1 MKHWQSNRNCCQ
13 PVSSY
18 HFLPCA
24 SSKLQLCSRSLP
36 TPRRNSTCR
45 TCLLSHISCCFFC
58 WQLRTRRNNLRW
70 WPPCKSHGFHQEVCF
85 FNFMKPPKKRKH
97 PNNKIERFL
106 QTDSNIT
113 RIKPLLFFAFL
124 GREEANIRKQFSS
137 LDGDHTEI
145 GKFGPMDGSVAS
157 FLFLRLEPPKPLWI
171 RNDNSGHQKIVAP
184 KLFLGEGLKTKRTV
198 VFRCFLGWSFQ
209 MPRCPRRASCDTDLL
224 RRNDAKQSCTEYN
237 NIHKSNKYN
246 TSKGILVYSPIPR
259 VSHVCVFPF
268 GFPSIKMFVKVP
280 TSGGFSEILS
290 LWTSMEFWYTSSI
303 LRAEGMDALMM
314 S

>member
-1 MKHWQSNRNCCQ
+1 MCIFKATAILKFTSNT
-13 PVSSY
+13 
-18 HFLPCA
+18 
-24 SSKLQLCSRSLP
+24 SKKLNTFP
-36 TPRRNSTCR
+36 CR

-85 FNFMKPPKKRKH
+85 LNFMKPPKKKE
-97 PNNKIERFL
+97 NI
-106 QTDSNIT
+106 QIT
-113 RIKPLLFFAFL
+113 RLNDFCKQTQTLPESSPFFFLLFL

-145 GKFGPMDGSVAS
+145 GKFGPIDGSVAS
-157 FLFLRLEPPKPLWI
+157 FLFLRLEPLGCIETKPLWI
-171 RNDNSGHQKIVAP
+171 TNDNSGHHKIVAP

-246 TSKGILVYSPIPR
+246 TSKGILVYSPIPGSPMY
-259 VSHVCVFPF
+259 VSSRLVFQALRCLSKFQRPVASLRYCPSGPPWSSGTRAASF
-268 GFPSIKMFVKVP
+268 GLKGWMP
-280 TSGGFSEILS
+280 
-290 LWTSMEFWYTSSI
+290 
-303 LRAEGMDALMM
+303 
-314 S
+314 

>member
-1 MKHWQSNRNCCQ
+1 
-13 PVSSY
+13 
-18 HFLPCA
+18 
-24 SSKLQLCSRSLP
+24 
-36 TPRRNSTCR
+36 
-45 TCLLSHISCCFFC
+45 
-58 WQLRTRRNNLRW
+58 
-70 WPPCKSHGFHQEVCF
+70 
-85 FNFMKPPKKRKH
+85 
-97 PNNKIERFL
+97 
-106 QTDSNIT
+106 
-113 RIKPLLFFAFL
+113 
-124 GREEANIRKQFSS
+124 
-137 LDGDHTEI
+137 
-145 GKFGPMDGSVAS
+145 MDGSVAS
-157 FLFLRLEPPKPLWI
+157 FLFLRLEPLGCIETKPLWI

-246 TSKGILVYSPIPR
+246 TSKGIRVYSPIPR

-290 LWTSMEFWYTSSI
+290 FWTSMEFWYTSSI

>member
-1 MKHWQSNRNCCQ
+1 MSHLSLVAHLVLLFLLATPYKAEQLEVVASVQISWI
-13 PVSSY
+13 SSRGM
-18 HFLPCA
+18 F
-24 SSKLQLCSRSLP
+24 SQ
-36 TPRRNSTCR
+36 
-45 TCLLSHISCCFFC
+45 
-58 WQLRTRRNNLRW
+58 
-70 WPPCKSHGFHQEVCF
+70 FHETT
-85 FNFMKPPKKRKH
+85 KKKE
-97 PNNKIERFL
+97 NI
-106 QTDSNIT
+106 QIT
-113 RIKPLLFFAFL
+113 RLNDFCKQTQTLPESSPFFFLLFL

-157 FLFLRLEPPKPLWI
+157 FLFLRLEPLGCIETKPLWI
-171 RNDNSGHQKIVAP
+171 TNDNSGHQKIVAP

-290 LWTSMEFWYTSSI
+290 FWTSMEFWYTSSI

>member
-1 MKHWQSNRNCCQ
+1 MSHLSLVAHLVLLFLLATPYKAEQLEVVASVQISWI
-13 PVSSY
+13 SSRGM
-18 HFLPCA
+18 F
-24 SSKLQLCSRSLP
+24 SQ
-36 TPRRNSTCR
+36 
-45 TCLLSHISCCFFC
+45 
-58 WQLRTRRNNLRW
+58 
-70 WPPCKSHGFHQEVCF
+70 FHETT
-85 FNFMKPPKKRKH
+85 KKKE
-97 PNNKIERFL
+97 NI
-106 QTDSNIT
+106 QIT
-113 RIKPLLFFAFL
+113 RLNDFCKQTQTLPESSPFFFLLFL

-157 FLFLRLEPPKPLWI
+157 FLFLRLEPLGCIETKPLWI
-171 RNDNSGHQKIVAP
+171 TNDNSGHQKIVAP

-290 LWTSMEFWYTSSI
+290 FWTSMEFWYTSSI

-314 S
+314 SWYESWYELVWSGSNMDEMQ